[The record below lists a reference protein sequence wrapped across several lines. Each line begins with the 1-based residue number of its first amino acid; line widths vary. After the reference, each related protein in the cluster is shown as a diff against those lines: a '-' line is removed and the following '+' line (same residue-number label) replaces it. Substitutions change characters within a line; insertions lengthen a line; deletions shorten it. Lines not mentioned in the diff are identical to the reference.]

1 MNNTLNIAIEVNFGE
16 ATLSLLQAFVQNI
29 GKASPEL
36 PKTKTSAKP
45 EKPAEASTKDPQPE
59 PAPAQESAPAKGMT
73 DDLPV
78 SDEELRA
85 AVKAA
90 KDNTSA
96 ADVKSVFAQFGI
108 KTSIECPDAKRFELL
123 DKLNELAKR

>member
-1 MNNTLNIAIEVNFGE
+1 MNTVNIAIEVNFGE
-16 ATLSLLQAFVQNI
+16 ATLNLLQAFVSSL
-29 GKASPEL
+29 GKNNAQTTSDAEPA
-36 PKTKTSAKP
+36 KTS
-45 EKPAEASTKDPQPE
+45 KPAPTKPE
-59 PAPAQESAPAKGMT
+59 PAPAAAPAPKDLP

-96 ADVKSVFAQFGI
+96 DDVKALFAQFGV
-108 KTSIECPDAKRFELL
+108 KTSSECPDAKRFELL
-123 DKLNELAKR
+123 NKLNELAKR

>member
-1 MNNTLNIAIEVNFGE
+1 MNTLNIAIEVNFGE
-16 ATLSLLQAFVQNI
+16 ATLSLLQAFAQNV
-29 GKASPEL
+29 GNTTAES
-36 PKTKTSAKP
+36 PKTKTAAKP
-45 EKPAEASTKDPQPE
+45 EKPEEAPVVAAQPE
-59 PAPAQESAPAKGMT
+59 PAPAPAKEMT

>member
-1 MNNTLNIAIEVNFGE
+1 MNAVNIAIAVNFGE
-16 ATLSLLQAFVQNI
+16 ATLNLLQAFVSSL
-29 GKASPEL
+29 GKNNAQTTSDAEPA
-36 PKTKTSAKP
+36 KTS
-45 EKPAEASTKDPQPE
+45 KPAPTKPE
-59 PAPAQESAPAKGMT
+59 PAPAAAPAPKDLP

-96 ADVKSVFAQFGI
+96 ADVKALFAQFGV
-108 KTSIECPDAKRFELL
+108 KTSSECPDAKRFELL
-123 DKLNELAKR
+123 NKLNELAKR

>member
-1 MNNTLNIAIEVNFGE
+1 MNTVNIAIEVNFGE
-16 ATLSLLQAFVQNI
+16 ATLNLLQAFVSSLSKNNAQTTSD
-29 GKASPEL
+29 AEA
-36 PKTKTSAKP
+36 KTS
-45 EKPAEASTKDPQPE
+45 KPAPAKPE
-59 PAPAQESAPAKGMT
+59 PAPAAAAPAPKDLP

-96 ADVKSVFAQFGI
+96 ADVKALFAQFGV
-108 KTSIECPDAKRFELL
+108 KTSSECPDAKRFELL
-123 DKLNELAKR
+123 NKLNELAKR

>member
-1 MNNTLNIAIEVNFGE
+1 MNTVNIAIEVNFGE
-16 ATLSLLQAFVQNI
+16 ATLNLLQAFVSSLDKNNTQ
-29 GKASPEL
+29 KTSDAEP
-36 PKTKTSAKP
+36 TKTSKP
-45 EKPAEASTKDPQPE
+45 EPTKPE
-59 PAPAQESAPAKGMT
+59 PAPAAAPAPKDLP

-96 ADVKSVFAQFGI
+96 ADVKALFAQFGV
-108 KTSIECPDAKRFELL
+108 KTSSECPDAKRFELL
-123 DKLNELAKR
+123 NKLNELAKR

>member
-1 MNNTLNIAIEVNFGE
+1 MDTFNIAIEVNFGE
-16 ATLSLLQAFVQNI
+16 ATLSLLQAFAQNV
-29 GKASPEL
+29 GNTTAES
-36 PKTKTSAKP
+36 PKTKTAAKP
-45 EKPAEASTKDPQPE
+45 EKPEEAPVVAAQPE
-59 PAPAQESAPAKGMT
+59 PATAKEMT

>member
-1 MNNTLNIAIEVNFGE
+1 MNTVNIAIEVNFGE
-16 ATLSLLQAFVQNI
+16 ATLNLLQAFVSSL
-29 GKASPEL
+29 GKNNAQTTSDAEPA
-36 PKTKTSAKP
+36 KTS
-45 EKPAEASTKDPQPE
+45 KPAPTKPE
-59 PAPAQESAPAKGMT
+59 PAPAAAPAPKDLP

-96 ADVKSVFAQFGI
+96 ADVKALFVQFGV
-108 KTSIECPDAKRFELL
+108 KTSSECPDAKRFELL
-123 DKLNELAKR
+123 NKLNELAKR

>member
-1 MNNTLNIAIEVNFGE
+1 MNTVNIAIEVNFGE
-16 ATLSLLQAFVQNI
+16 ATLNLLQAFVSSL
-29 GKASPEL
+29 GKNNAQ
-36 PKTKTSAKP
+36 KTSDAEPAKTS
-45 EKPAEASTKDPQPE
+45 KPAPAKPE
-59 PAPAQESAPAKGMT
+59 PAPAAAPAPKDLP

-96 ADVKSVFAQFGI
+96 ADVKALFAQFGV
-108 KTSIECPDAKRFELL
+108 KTSSECPDAKRFELL
-123 DKLNELAKR
+123 NKLNELAKR

>member
-1 MNNTLNIAIEVNFGE
+1 MNTVNIAIEVNFGE
-16 ATLSLLQAFVQNI
+16 ATLNLLQALVSSLDKNNTQ
-29 GKASPEL
+29 
-36 PKTKTSAKP
+36 KTSDAEPVKTS
-45 EKPAEASTKDPQPE
+45 KPAPTKPE
-59 PAPAQESAPAKGMT
+59 PAPAAAPAPKDLP

-96 ADVKSVFAQFGI
+96 ADVKALFAQFGV
-108 KTSIECPDAKRFELL
+108 KTSSECPDAKRFELL
-123 DKLNELAKR
+123 NKLNELAKR

>member
-1 MNNTLNIAIEVNFGE
+1 MNTVNIAIEVNFGE
-16 ATLSLLQAFVQNI
+16 ATLNLLQAFVSSLDKNNSQSTSD
-29 GKASPEL
+29 AEPA
-36 PKTKTSAKP
+36 KTS
-45 EKPAEASTKDPQPE
+45 KPAPTKPE
-59 PAPAQESAPAKGMT
+59 PAPAAAPAPKDLP

-96 ADVKSVFAQFGI
+96 ADVKALFAQFGV
-108 KTSIECPDAKRFELL
+108 KTSSECPDAKRFELL
-123 DKLNELAKR
+123 NKLNELAKR

>member
-1 MNNTLNIAIEVNFGE
+1 MNTVNIAIEVNFGE
-16 ATLSLLQAFVQNI
+16 ATLNLLQAFVSSL
-29 GKASPEL
+29 GKNNAQ
-36 PKTKTSAKP
+36 KTSDAEPAKTS
-45 EKPAEASTKDPQPE
+45 KPAPTKPE
-59 PAPAQESAPAKGMT
+59 PAPAAAAPAPKDLP

-96 ADVKSVFAQFGI
+96 ADVKALFAQFGV
-108 KTSIECPDAKRFELL
+108 KTSSECPDAKRFELL
-123 DKLNELAKR
+123 NKLNELAKR

>member
-1 MNNTLNIAIEVNFGE
+1 MNTVNIAIEVNFGE
-16 ATLSLLQAFVQNI
+16 ATLNLLQAFVSSL
-29 GKASPEL
+29 GKNNAQTTSDAEPA
-36 PKTKTSAKP
+36 KTS
-45 EKPAEASTKDPQPE
+45 KPAPTKPE
-59 PAPAQESAPAKGMT
+59 PAPAAAAPAPKDLP

-96 ADVKSVFAQFGI
+96 ADVKALFAQFGV
-108 KTSIECPDAKRFELL
+108 KTSSECPDAKRLELL
-123 DKLNELAKR
+123 NKLNELAKR

>member
-1 MNNTLNIAIEVNFGE
+1 MNTVNIAIEVNFGE
-16 ATLSLLQAFVQNI
+16 ATLNLLQAFVSSLDKNNTQ
-29 GKASPEL
+29 
-36 PKTKTSAKP
+36 KTSDAGPAKTS
-45 EKPAEASTKDPQPE
+45 KPAPTKPE
-59 PAPAQESAPAKGMT
+59 PAPAAAAPAPKDLP

-96 ADVKSVFAQFGI
+96 ADVKALFAQFGV
-108 KTSIECPDAKRFELL
+108 KTSSECPDAKRFELL
-123 DKLNELAKR
+123 NKLNELAKR

>member
-1 MNNTLNIAIEVNFGE
+1 MNTVNIAIEVNFGE
-16 ATLSLLQAFVQNI
+16 ATLNLLQAFVSSL
-29 GKASPEL
+29 GKNNTQKTSDAEP
-36 PKTKTSAKP
+36 TKTS
-45 EKPAEASTKDPQPE
+45 KPAPTKPE
-59 PAPAQESAPAKGMT
+59 PAPAAAAPAPKDLP

-96 ADVKSVFAQFGI
+96 ADVKALFAQFGV
-108 KTSIECPDAKRFELL
+108 KTSSECPDAKRFELL
-123 DKLNELAKR
+123 NKLNELAKR

>member
-1 MNNTLNIAIEVNFGE
+1 MNTVNIAIEVNFGE
-16 ATLSLLQAFVQNI
+16 ATLNLLQAFVSSLDKNNTQ
-29 GKASPEL
+29 KTSDAEP
-36 PKTKTSAKP
+36 TKTS
-45 EKPAEASTKDPQPE
+45 KPAPTKPE
-59 PAPAQESAPAKGMT
+59 PAPAAAAPAPKDLS

-96 ADVKSVFAQFGI
+96 ADVKALFAQFGV
-108 KTSIECPDAKRFELL
+108 KTSSECPDAKRFELL
-123 DKLNELAKR
+123 NKLNELAKR

>member
-1 MNNTLNIAIEVNFGE
+1 MNTVNIAIEVNFGE
-16 ATLSLLQAFVQNI
+16 ATLNLLQAFVSSL
-29 GKASPEL
+29 GKNNAQTTSDAEPV
-36 PKTKTSAKP
+36 KTS
-45 EKPAEASTKDPQPE
+45 KPAPTKPE
-59 PAPAQESAPAKGMT
+59 PAPAAAPAPKDLP

-96 ADVKSVFAQFGI
+96 ADVKALFAQFGV
-108 KTSIECPDAKRFELL
+108 KTSSECPDAKRFELL
-123 DKLNELAKR
+123 NKLNELAKR

>member
-1 MNNTLNIAIEVNFGE
+1 MNIAIEVNFGE
-16 ATLSLLQAFVQNI
+16 ATLNLLQAFVSSLDKNNTQ
-29 GKASPEL
+29 KTSDAEP
-36 PKTKTSAKP
+36 TKTS
-45 EKPAEASTKDPQPE
+45 KPAPTKPE
-59 PAPAQESAPAKGMT
+59 PAPAAAPAPKDLP

-96 ADVKSVFAQFGI
+96 ADVKALFAQFGV
-108 KTSIECPDAKRFELL
+108 KTSSECPDAKRFELL
-123 DKLNELAKR
+123 NKLNELAKR

>member
-1 MNNTLNIAIEVNFGE
+1 MNTVNIAIEVNFGE
-16 ATLSLLQAFVQNI
+16 ATLNLLQAFVSSLDKNNTQ
-29 GKASPEL
+29 KTSDAEP
-36 PKTKTSAKP
+36 TKTG
-45 EKPAEASTKDPQPE
+45 KPAPTKPE
-59 PAPAQESAPAKGMT
+59 PAPAAAPAPKDLP

-96 ADVKSVFAQFGI
+96 ADVKALFAQFGV
-108 KTSIECPDAKRFELL
+108 KTSSECPDATRSELL
-123 DKLNELAKR
+123 NKLNELAHR

>member
-1 MNNTLNIAIEVNFGE
+1 MNTVNIAIDVNVGE
-16 ATLSLLQAFVQNI
+16 ATLNLLQAFVSSL
-29 GKASPEL
+29 GKNNAQTTSDAEPA
-36 PKTKTSAKP
+36 KTS
-45 EKPAEASTKDPQPE
+45 KPAPTKPE
-59 PAPAQESAPAKGMT
+59 PAPAAAPAPKDLP

-96 ADVKSVFAQFGI
+96 ADVKALFAQFGV
-108 KTSIECPDAKRFELL
+108 KTSSECPDAKRFELL
-123 DKLNELAKR
+123 NKLNELAKR

>member
-1 MNNTLNIAIEVNFGE
+1 MNTLNIAIEVNFGE
-16 ATLSLLQAFVQNI
+16 ATLSLLQAFAQNV
-29 GKASPEL
+29 GNTTAES
-36 PKTKTSAKP
+36 PKTKTAAKP
-45 EKPAEASTKDPQPE
+45 EKPEEAPVVAAQPE
-59 PAPAQESAPAKGMT
+59 PAPAPAKEMT

-123 DKLNELAKR
+123 DKLNELTKR

>member
-1 MNNTLNIAIEVNFGE
+1 MNTVNIAIEVNFGE
-16 ATLSLLQAFVQNI
+16 ATLNLLQAFVSSLDKNNTQ
-29 GKASPEL
+29 KTSDAEP
-36 PKTKTSAKP
+36 TKTS
-45 EKPAEASTKDPQPE
+45 KPAPTKPE
-59 PAPAQESAPAKGMT
+59 PAPAAAAPAPKDLP

-96 ADVKSVFAQFGI
+96 ADVKALFAQFGV
-108 KTSIECPDAKRFELL
+108 KTSSECPDAKRFELL
-123 DKLNELAKR
+123 NKLNELAKR

>member
-1 MNNTLNIAIEVNFGE
+1 MNTVNIAIEVNFGE
-16 ATLSLLQAFVQNI
+16 ATLNLLQAFVSSLDKNNAQTTSD
-29 GKASPEL
+29 AEPA
-36 PKTKTSAKP
+36 KTS
-45 EKPAEASTKDPQPE
+45 KPAPTKPE
-59 PAPAQESAPAKGMT
+59 PAPAAAAPAPKDLP

-96 ADVKSVFAQFGI
+96 ADVKALFAQFGV
-108 KTSIECPDAKRFELL
+108 KTSSECPDAKRFELL
-123 DKLNELAKR
+123 NKLNELAKR

>member
-1 MNNTLNIAIEVNFGE
+1 MNTVNIAIEVNFGE
-16 ATLSLLQAFVQNI
+16 ATLNLLQAFVSSLDKNNTQTTSD
-29 GKASPEL
+29 AEPA
-36 PKTKTSAKP
+36 KTS
-45 EKPAEASTKDPQPE
+45 KPAPTKPE
-59 PAPAQESAPAKGMT
+59 PAPAAAPAPKDLP

-96 ADVKSVFAQFGI
+96 ADVKALFAQFGV
-108 KTSIECPDAKRFELL
+108 KTSSECPDAKRFELL
-123 DKLNELAKR
+123 NKLNELAKR

>member
-1 MNNTLNIAIEVNFGE
+1 MNTVNIAIEVNFGE
-16 ATLSLLQAFVQNI
+16 ATLNLLQAFVSSLDKNNTQ
-29 GKASPEL
+29 
-36 PKTKTSAKP
+36 KTSDAEPAKTS
-45 EKPAEASTKDPQPE
+45 KPAQTKPE
-59 PAPAQESAPAKGMT
+59 PAPAAAPAPKDLP

-96 ADVKSVFAQFGI
+96 ADVKALFAQFGV
-108 KTSIECPDAKRFELL
+108 KTSSECPDAKRFELL
-123 DKLNELAKR
+123 NKLNELAKR

>member
-1 MNNTLNIAIEVNFGE
+1 MNTLNIAIEVNFGE
-16 ATLSLLQAFVQNI
+16 ATLSLLQAFAQNV
-29 GKASPEL
+29 GNTTAES
-36 PKTKTSAKP
+36 PKTKTAAKP
-45 EKPAEASTKDPQPE
+45 EKPEEAPAVAAQPE
-59 PAPAQESAPAKGMT
+59 PAPAPAKEMT

-108 KTSIECPDAKRFELL
+108 KTSIECPAENRFELL

>member
-1 MNNTLNIAIEVNFGE
+1 MNTVNIAIEVNFGE
-16 ATLSLLQAFVQNI
+16 ATLNLLQAFVSSL
-29 GKASPEL
+29 GKNNAQMTSDAEPA
-36 PKTKTSAKP
+36 KTS
-45 EKPAEASTKDPQPE
+45 KPAPTKPE
-59 PAPAQESAPAKGMT
+59 PAPAAAPAPKDLP

-96 ADVKSVFAQFGI
+96 ADVKALFAQFGV
-108 KTSIECPDAKRFELL
+108 KTSSECPDAKRFELL
-123 DKLNELAKR
+123 NKLNELAKR

>member
-1 MNNTLNIAIEVNFGE
+1 MNTVNIAIEVNFGE
-16 ATLSLLQAFVQNI
+16 ATLNLLQAFVSSLDKNNTQ
-29 GKASPEL
+29 KTSDAEP
-36 PKTKTSAKP
+36 TKTS
-45 EKPAEASTKDPQPE
+45 KPAPTKPE
-59 PAPAQESAPAKGMT
+59 PAPAAAPAPKDLP

-96 ADVKSVFAQFGI
+96 ADVKALFAQFGV
-108 KTSIECPDAKRFELL
+108 KTSSECPDAKRFELL
-123 DKLNELAKR
+123 NKLNELAKR

>member
-1 MNNTLNIAIEVNFGE
+1 MNTVNIAIEVNFGE
-16 ATLSLLQAFVQNI
+16 ATLNLLQAFVSSLSKNNAQTTSD
-29 GKASPEL
+29 AEP
-36 PKTKTSAKP
+36 TKTS
-45 EKPAEASTKDPQPE
+45 KPAPTKPE
-59 PAPAQESAPAKGMT
+59 PAPAAAPAPKDLP

-96 ADVKSVFAQFGI
+96 ADVKALFAQFGV
-108 KTSIECPDAKRFELL
+108 KTSSECPDAKRFELL
-123 DKLNELAKR
+123 NKLNELAKR

>member
-1 MNNTLNIAIEVNFGE
+1 MNTVNIAIEVNFGE
-16 ATLSLLQAFVQNI
+16 ATLNLLQAFVSSL
-29 GKASPEL
+29 GKNNVQTTSDAEPA
-36 PKTKTSAKP
+36 KTS
-45 EKPAEASTKDPQPE
+45 KPAPTKPE
-59 PAPAQESAPAKGMT
+59 PAPAAAAPAPKDLP

-96 ADVKSVFAQFGI
+96 ADVKALFAQFGV
-108 KTSIECPDAKRFELL
+108 KTSSECPDAKRFELL
-123 DKLNELAKR
+123 NKLNELAKR

>member
-1 MNNTLNIAIEVNFGE
+1 MNTVNIAIEVNFGE
-16 ATLSLLQAFVQNI
+16 ATLNLLQAFVSSLDKNNTQ
-29 GKASPEL
+29 KTSDAEP
-36 PKTKTSAKP
+36 TKTS
-45 EKPAEASTKDPQPE
+45 KPAPTKPK
-59 PAPAQESAPAKGMT
+59 PAPAAAPAPKDLP

-96 ADVKSVFAQFGI
+96 ADVKALFAQFGV
-108 KTSIECPDAKRFELL
+108 KTSSECPDAKRFELL
-123 DKLNELAKR
+123 NKLNELAKR

>member
-1 MNNTLNIAIEVNFGE
+1 MNTVNIAIEVNFGE
-16 ATLSLLQAFVQNI
+16 ATLNLLQAFVSSL
-29 GKASPEL
+29 GKNNAQTTSDAEPA
-36 PKTKTSAKP
+36 KTSKHAPIK
-45 EKPAEASTKDPQPE
+45 PE
-59 PAPAQESAPAKGMT
+59 PAPAAAAPAPKDLP

-96 ADVKSVFAQFGI
+96 ADVKALFAQFGV
-108 KTSIECPDAKRFELL
+108 KTSSECPDAKRFELL
-123 DKLNELAKR
+123 NKLNELAKR

>member
-1 MNNTLNIAIEVNFGE
+1 MNTVNIAIEVNFGE
-16 ATLSLLQAFVQNI
+16 ATLNLLQAFVSSL
-29 GKASPEL
+29 GKNNTQKTSDAEP
-36 PKTKTSAKP
+36 TKTS
-45 EKPAEASTKDPQPE
+45 KPAPTKPE
-59 PAPAQESAPAKGMT
+59 PAPAAAAPASKDLP

-96 ADVKSVFAQFGI
+96 ADVKALFAQFGV
-108 KTSIECPDAKRFELL
+108 KTSSECPDAKRFELL
-123 DKLNELAKR
+123 NKLNELAKR

>member
-1 MNNTLNIAIEVNFGE
+1 MNTVNIAIEVNFGE
-16 ATLSLLQAFVQNI
+16 ATLNLLQAFVSSLDKNNTQ
-29 GKASPEL
+29 KTSDAEP
-36 PKTKTSAKP
+36 TKTSKPAPTKP
-45 EKPAEASTKDPQPE
+45 ELAPAAA
-59 PAPAQESAPAKGMT
+59 PAPKDLP

-96 ADVKSVFAQFGI
+96 ADVKALFAQFGV
-108 KTSIECPDAKRFELL
+108 KTSSECPDAKRFELL
-123 DKLNELAKR
+123 NKLNELAKR

>member
-1 MNNTLNIAIEVNFGE
+1 MNTVNIAIEVNFGE
-16 ATLSLLQAFVQNI
+16 ATLNLLQAFVSSLDKNNAQ
-29 GKASPEL
+29 
-36 PKTKTSAKP
+36 KTSDAEPAKTS
-45 EKPAEASTKDPQPE
+45 KPAPTKPE
-59 PAPAQESAPAKGMT
+59 PAPAAAAPAPKDLP

-96 ADVKSVFAQFGI
+96 ADVKALFAQFGV
-108 KTSIECPDAKRFELL
+108 KTSSECPDAKRFELL
-123 DKLNELAKR
+123 NKLNELAKR

>member
-1 MNNTLNIAIEVNFGE
+1 MNTVNIAIEVNFGE
-16 ATLSLLQAFVQNI
+16 ATLNLLQAFVSSL
-29 GKASPEL
+29 GKNNAQTTSDAEPA
-36 PKTKTSAKP
+36 KTS
-45 EKPAEASTKDPQPE
+45 KPAPTKPE
-59 PAPAQESAPAKGMT
+59 PAPAAAAPAPKDLP

-96 ADVKSVFAQFGI
+96 ADVKALFAQFGV
-108 KTSIECPDAKRFELL
+108 KTSSECPDSKRFELL
-123 DKLNELAKR
+123 NKLNELAKR

>member
-1 MNNTLNIAIEVNFGE
+1 MNTVNIAIEVNFGE
-16 ATLSLLQAFVQNI
+16 ATLNLLQAFVSSLDKNNAQTTSD
-29 GKASPEL
+29 AEPA
-36 PKTKTSAKP
+36 KTS
-45 EKPAEASTKDPQPE
+45 KPAPTKPE
-59 PAPAQESAPAKGMT
+59 PAPAAAPAPKDLP

-96 ADVKSVFAQFGI
+96 DDVKALFAQFGV
-108 KTSIECPDAKRFELL
+108 KTSSECPDAKRFELL
-123 DKLNELAKR
+123 NKLNELAKR